1 MDLILRNKLATLRLS
16 GQPIPHLPP
25 HQSYKYLGVWVN
37 VNLVW
42 TEQFKATLNN
52 LKHKGDT
59 LLNCSLPLAIKLE
72 MLHKVVRPTATY
84 AFPLAIYT
92 KQQIDSLDTALASY
106 GRKIMNLPTGF
117 PTTALL
123 QPKEKGGAGLLSY
136 HLDYK
141 QLNVTQATKTLNDQ
155 GRLGLVSRKLLQ
167 HHYDQYTGVNNS

>member
-1 MDLILRNKLATLRLS
+1 MT
-16 GQPIPHLPP
+16 
-25 HQSYKYLGVWVN
+25 
-37 VNLVW
+37 
-42 TEQFKATLNN
+42 N
-52 LKHKGDT
+52 LKDKGDT
-59 LLNCSLPLAIKLE
+59 LLSTNLPLNIKLE

-84 AFPLAIYT
+84 VFPLDIYT
-92 KQQIDSLDTALASY
+92 KQQIDSFDTAPASY
-106 GRKIMNLPTGF
+106 GKRTINLPNGF

-167 HHYDQYTGVNNS
+167 HHYDQYTGVSNSQATANAPLHHRLNTTLRERNSVGCG